1 MSNIIIILDES
12 SSMQIMNNEP
22 VDSINTFVQEQNNL
36 EKKITLWKFNNRVK
50 KVWDAIPSNQ
60 VENFQDYQ
68 PTGMTALYDAIG
80 MAIEDKKFTKDTICL
95 IITDGFENSSQ
106 KYTHNIIKKEIKSL
120 EKVNNWSFLYFG
132 ATAQIIKEGINL
144 GLKQDNCV
152 NFTQGNL
159 VKLMHTLSEDINA
172 SDAQVNISLKKYNSC
187 PNSYFEEDGE
197 LELFPELKNH
207 QQLAKPPQLRRQN
220 TDIC

>member
-50 KVWDAIPSNQ
+50 KVWDAIPINQ

-80 MAIEDKKFTKDTICL
+80 MAIEDKNFTIDTICL
-95 IITDGFENSSQ
+95 IITDGFENS
-106 KYTHNIIKKEIKSL
+106 
-120 EKVNNWSFLYFG
+120 
-132 ATAQIIKEGINL
+132 
-144 GLKQDNCV
+144 
-152 NFTQGNL
+152 
-159 VKLMHTLSEDINA
+159 
-172 SDAQVNISLKKYNSC
+172 
-187 PNSYFEEDGE
+187 
-197 LELFPELKNH
+197 
-207 QQLAKPPQLRRQN
+207 
-220 TDIC
+220 

>member
-22 VDSINTFVQEQNNL
+22 VDSINSFVKEQNHT
-36 EKKITLWKFNNRVK
+36 EKKITLWKFNNRVE
-50 KVWDAIPSNQ
+50 KVWNEIPISQ
-60 VENFQDYQ
+60 VENFKEYQ

-80 MAIEDKKFTKDTICL
+80 MAIEDKNFTIDTICL

-106 KYTHNIIKKEIKSL
+106 KYTHNIIKKQIKSM

-132 ATAQIIKEGINL
+132 ATEQIIKQGINL
-144 GLKQDNCV
+144 GLKQDNCT

-172 SDAQVNISLKKYNSC
+172 SDATVNISLKKYNSC
-187 PNSYFEEDGE
+187 PNNYFEEDE
-197 LELFPELKNH
+197 EVSLFPELIKKK
-207 QQLAKPPQLRRQN
+207 QLAKPPQLRRQN
-220 TDIC
+220 TDIF

>member
-22 VDSINTFVQEQNNL
+22 VDSINSFVKEQNNL
-36 EKKITLWKFNNRVK
+36 EKKITLWKFNNRVE
-50 KVWDAIPSNQ
+50 KVWNAIPINQ
-60 VENFQDYQ
+60 VENFKEYQ

-80 MAIEDKKFTKDTICL
+80 MAIEDKNFTIDTICL

-106 KYTHNIIKKEIKSL
+106 KYTHNIIKKQIKSM

-132 ATAQIIKEGINL
+132 ATEQIIKQGINL
-144 GLKQDNCV
+144 GLKQDHCV

-159 VKLMHTLSEDINA
+159 VKLMHTLSEDINS
-172 SDAQVNISLKKYNSC
+172 SDAPVNISLKKYNSC
-187 PNSYFEEDGE
+187 PNNYFEEDEE
-197 LELFPELKNH
+197 LIKK

-220 TDIC
+220 TDIF